1 MTSSIWARSTVKTVR
16 RPCRCPALGDARA
29 ACGDRCAVG
38 RSLAATRAAATRS
51 HDSAGRGTLAARPGI
66 RSVASSAADET
77 AMTVRNLE
85 FLFRPASV
93 AIVAE
98 PDEASRY
105 AEVVRSNLTGGG
117 FGGPLMSVVARQ
129 RRLFLLT
136 TGVRLDPLA
145 AVPDLAVIC
154 ASLDKVPSII
164 EQLGSLGTRAVVVGP
179 WLWRRMR
186 GSEIA
191 AAQRG
196 ILSAARPYL
205 MRVLGPGSGGLVVPA
220 HHLNASAAPVAIA
233 AGKIA
238 LVTHSTAVTAA
249 VLDRA
254 CSKEIGFSTVLHL
267 GSGLDVD
274 LADVLDWL
282 ASDGETKA
290 ILVQFD
296 TVPAGRKFMSA
307 ARAAARHKPVVA
319 IRGRPLPDD
328 RGGSVPPDEVY
339 EAALRRAGWVS
350 VDTLGGVFEAIEG
363 MARMRPLR
371 GERLTILANGHGLGR
386 IAGETLLRAG
396 GRLGKLS
403 RETSKRLEDLLQTR
417 SSLANPIALPADV
430 TVRQWAA
437 ALACVLAD
445 GGTQNVLTV
454 CSPSPFAP
462 GPLVA
467 EAICEVSRESERN
480 VFTCWVGGR
489 SMLEA
494 QRVAAEH
501 GVISHESP
509 ERAIAVFLGVLSY
522 LHNRRLLLQL
532 PPSRAE
538 DFAPDLAAARSAVG
552 EAVAARA
559 GSLSVAQARR
569 LLAAYGIALAAHPV
583 SGSIEAA
590 ILAADAVGY
599 PVDLALVSSS
609 GADAGEP
616 AVELR
621 SPADIRLA
629 ARGLRSTLR
638 RRQAAVRVGGYR
650 VRPSAAR
657 SGAPPLCFGVTIDPV
672 FGPLILLAPAA
683 RSGSTAGRVVVA
695 LPPLNLTLAR
705 DLVARS
711 GILAALPDAARAEL
725 QTVAS
730 QALVRL
736 SQLLTDIDEVVS
748 VELDPLHVE
757 RDGVVAIEARIGIAS
772 AAPAAGGHR
781 FAIRPYP
788 KELEQPLSWQGR
800 QLLIRPIRPEDEA
813 LLGELLNSL
822 APEDSRM
829 RFFDSIRSLPRVRLA
844 RFAQIDYDREMALVA
859 IEQAGVAGERVLG
872 EVRAVSEPG
881 KAVADFAIVVA
892 SEIKGMGLGAALLH
906 SLVRYCRSE
915 GIGELRGETLDGNL
929 RMQGLAR
936 KLGFAQRSGGDR
948 GTVDL
953 RLALGRTAGA

>member
-1 MTSSIWARSTVKTVR
+1 
-16 RPCRCPALGDARA
+16 
-29 ACGDRCAVG
+29 
-38 RSLAATRAAATRS
+38 
-51 HDSAGRGTLAARPGI
+51 
-66 RSVASSAADET
+66 
-77 AMTVRNLE
+77 
-85 FLFRPASV
+85 V

-105 AEVVRSNLTGGG
+105 AEVVRSNLAGGG
-117 FGGPLMSVVARQ
+117 FSGPVMSVVARQ
-129 RRLFLLT
+129 RKLFLLPA
-136 TGVRLDPLA
+136 GVRVDPLA

-154 ASLDKVPSII
+154 ASLDKVPSIV
-164 EQLGSLGTRAVVVGP
+164 EQLGNLGTRAVVVGP
-179 WLWRRMR
+179 WLWHRMR
-186 GSEIA
+186 SNEIA

-196 ILSAARPYL
+196 ILAAARPFL

-220 HHLNASAAPVAIA
+220 QHLNASAAPVAIA

-238 LVTHSTAVTAA
+238 LVTHSTAMTAA
-249 VLDRA
+249 ILDRA
-254 CSKEIGFSTVLHL
+254 CSKDIGFSTVLHL
-267 GSGLDVD
+267 GAGLDVD

-282 ASDGETKA
+282 AGDGETKA

-319 IRGRPLPDD
+319 IRGRTLAGDGD
-328 RGGSVPPDEVY
+328 SGFPPDEVY

-386 IAGETLLRAG
+386 IAGETLLRCG
-396 GRLGKLS
+396 GKLGKLS
-403 RETSKRLEDLLQTR
+403 RETSKRLEGLLQTR

-445 GGTQNVLTV
+445 SGTQNVLTV

-462 GPLVA
+462 GPQVA
-467 EAICEVSRESERN
+467 EAICKISRESERN
-480 VFTCWVGGR
+480 VFTCWVGGK
-489 SMLEA
+489 SMLAA

-532 PPSRAE
+532 PASRAE

-552 EAVAARA
+552 EAVTARA
-559 GSLSVAQARR
+559 GRLSVTQARR
-569 LLAAYGIALAAHPV
+569 LLAAYGIVLAAHPV
-583 SGSIEAA
+583 SSSIEAA
-590 ILAADAVGY
+590 ILAADEVGY
-599 PVDLALVSSS
+599 PVDLALAGSGGAG
-609 GADAGEP
+609 GADCAAA
-616 AVELR
+616 AVDLR

-629 ARGLRSTLR
+629 ARGLRGTLR
-638 RRQAAVRVGGYR
+638 TQQAAARVGGYR

-657 SGAPPLCFGVTIDPV
+657 SGAPPLRFGVAVDAV
-672 FGPLILLAPAA
+672 FGPLILLGPAA
-683 RSGSTAGRVVVA
+683 RSGSSAGRIVVA

-711 GILAALPDAARAEL
+711 GILAKLPAGSRSEL
-725 QTVAS
+725 QTAAS

-736 SQLLTDIDEVVS
+736 SQLLTDNDEVVS

-757 RDGVVAIEARIGIAS
+757 RNGVFAIDACIGVAAQT
-772 AAPAAGGHR
+772 PAVDGHR

-788 KELEQPLSWQGR
+788 KELEQSLDWQGR
-800 QLLIRPIRPEDEA
+800 RLSIRPIRPEDET
-813 LLGELLNSL
+813 LLGELLHSL

-859 IEQAGVAGERVLG
+859 IENAGVAGERVLG

-881 KAVADFAIVVA
+881 KAAADFAIVVA

-906 SLVRYCRSE
+906 SLVCYCRSE

-936 KLGFAQRSGGDR
+936 KLGFEQRSGADR

-953 RLALGRTAGA
+953 RLPLDRSAAA

>member
-1 MTSSIWARSTVKTVR
+1 
-16 RPCRCPALGDARA
+16 
-29 ACGDRCAVG
+29 
-38 RSLAATRAAATRS
+38 
-51 HDSAGRGTLAARPGI
+51 
-66 RSVASSAADET
+66 
-77 AMTVRNLE
+77 MTVRNLE

-105 AEVVRSNLTGGG
+105 AEVVRSNLAGGC
-117 FGGPLMSVVARQ
+117 FSGPVMSVVARQ
-129 RRLFLLT
+129 RKLLLLPA
-136 TGVRLDPLA
+136 GVRLDPLA

-164 EQLGSLGTRAVVVGP
+164 EQLGNLGTRAVVVGP
-179 WLWRRMR
+179 WLWHRMHR
-186 GSEIA
+186 NEIA

-196 ILSAARPYL
+196 ILAAARPFL

-220 HHLNASAAPVAIA
+220 QHLNASAAPVAIA

-238 LVTHSTAVTAA
+238 LVTHSTAMTAA
-249 VLDRA
+249 ILDRA
-254 CSKEIGFSTVLHL
+254 CSKDIGFSTVLHL

-282 ASDGETKA
+282 AGDGETKA

-319 IRGRPLPDD
+319 IRGRSLAGDSNPAF
-328 RGGSVPPDEVY
+328 PPDEVY

-386 IAGETLLRAG
+386 IAGETLLRSG
-396 GRLGKLS
+396 GKLGKLS
-403 RETSKRLEDLLQTR
+403 RETSKRLEGLLQTR

-445 GGTQNVLTV
+445 SGTQNVLTV

-462 GPLVA
+462 GPQVA
-467 EAICEVSRESERN
+467 EAICKVSRESERN
-480 VFTCWVGGR
+480 VFTCWVGGK
-489 SMLEA
+489 SMLAA

-532 PPSRAE
+532 PASRAE

-569 LLAAYGIALAAHPV
+569 LLAAYGIVLAAHPV
-583 SGSIEAA
+583 SSSIEAA
-590 ILAADAVGY
+590 ILAADEVGY
-599 PVDLALVSSS
+599 PVDLALVGGGS
-609 GADAGEP
+609 ADCTAT
-616 AVELR
+616 AVDLR

-629 ARGLRSTLR
+629 ARGLRGALR
-638 RRQAAVRVGGYR
+638 TQQAAARVGGYR

-657 SGAPPLCFGVTIDPV
+657 SGAPPLRFGVAVDAV
-672 FGPLILLAPAA
+672 FGPLILFGPAA
-683 RSGSTAGRVVVA
+683 RSGASAGRVVVA

-711 GILAALPDAARAEL
+711 GILAKLPDESRSEL
-725 QTVAS
+725 QTAAS

-736 SQLLTDIDEVVS
+736 SQLLTDNDEVVS

-757 RDGVVAIEARIGIAS
+757 RNGVFAIDAGIGIAS
-772 AAPAAGGHR
+772 HTPAVAGHR

-788 KELEQPLSWQGR
+788 KELEQPLEWQGR
-800 QLLIRPIRPEDEA
+800 RLSIRPIRPEDES
-813 LLGELLNSL
+813 LLGELLHSL

-829 RFFDSIRSLPRVRLA
+829 RFFDAIRSLPRVRLA

-859 IEQAGVAGERVLG
+859 IENPGAAGERVLG

-892 SEIKGMGLGAALLH
+892 SEIKGMGLGAALLQ

-936 KLGFAQRSGGDR
+936 KLGFEQRSGADR

-953 RLALGRTAGA
+953 RLTLGGSAAA

>member
-1 MTSSIWARSTVKTVR
+1 
-16 RPCRCPALGDARA
+16 
-29 ACGDRCAVG
+29 
-38 RSLAATRAAATRS
+38 
-51 HDSAGRGTLAARPGI
+51 
-66 RSVASSAADET
+66 
-77 AMTVRNLE
+77 MTVRNLE
-85 FLFRPASV
+85 YLFRPASV
-93 AIVAE
+93 AVVAE

-105 AEVVRSNLTGGG
+105 ADVVLANLAAGG
-117 FGGPLMSVVARQ
+117 FSGPVMSVVARQ
-129 RRLFLLT
+129 RRLFLLS
-136 TGVRLDPLA
+136 TGVRLGKLEV
-145 AVPDLAVIC
+145 VPDLAVIC

-179 WLWRRMR
+179 WLWHRMR
-186 GSEIA
+186 GGEIA
-191 AAQRG
+191 AARRG
-196 ILSAARPYL
+196 ILSAARPFL
-205 MRVLGPGSGGLVVPA
+205 MRVLGPGSGGIVVPA
-220 HHLNASAAPVAIA
+220 HGLNASAAPVAIA

-254 CSKEIGFSTVLHL
+254 CSKDIGFSTVLHL
-267 GSGLDVD
+267 GAGLDVD

-282 ASDGETKA
+282 AGDDATKS

-319 IRGRPLPDD
+319 IRVRPLAD
-328 RGGSVPPDEVY
+328 GSGASSLSADEVY
-339 EAALRRAGWVS
+339 AAALRRAGWVS
-350 VDTLGGVFEAIEG
+350 VDTLGGVFEAVEG

-386 IAGETLLRAG
+386 IAGETLQRAG
-396 GRLGKLS
+396 GKLGKLS
-403 RETSKRLEDLLQTR
+403 QETTKRLEGLLQTR

-445 GGTQNVLTV
+445 SGTQNVLTV
-454 CSPSPFAP
+454 CSPSPFAA

-467 EAICEVSRESERN
+467 EAICDVSRESERN
-480 VFTCWVGGR
+480 VFTCWVGGS

-494 QRVAAEH
+494 QRVAAGK

-532 PPSRAE
+532 PPSRAD
-538 DFAPDLAAARSAVG
+538 DFTPDLTAARSVIA

-559 GSLSVAQARR
+559 DSLSAAQAGR
-569 LLAAYGIALAAHPV
+569 LLAAYGMALAAHPV
-583 SGSIEAA
+583 SASIDAA
-590 ILAADAVGY
+590 IIAADAVGY
-599 PVDLALVSSS
+599 PVDLSLVTAS
-609 GADAGEP
+609 GRDCAGP
-616 AVELR
+616 ARGLR

-638 RRQAAVRVGGYR
+638 TQSTNVRVSGYR

-657 SGAPPLCFGVTIDPV
+657 SGAPPLRFGVASDAV
-672 FGPLILLAPAA
+672 FGPLIVLGPA
-683 RSGSTAGRVVVA
+683 RGGGRVVVA
-695 LPPLNLTLAR
+695 LPPLNLVLAR

-711 GILAALPDAARAEL
+711 GVLSAVAEDARGEL

-730 QALVRL
+730 EALVRL
-736 SQLLTDIDEVVS
+736 SQLLTDLDEVVA
-748 VELDPLHVE
+748 VELDPLHLE
-757 RDGVVAIEARIGIAS
+757 TTGVVAIDAHIAIGPPES
-772 AAPAAGGHR
+772 RGVGHR

-788 KELEQPLSWQGR
+788 KELEQQLEWQGR
-800 QLLIRPIRPEDEA
+800 HLLLRPIRPDDET

-829 RFFDSIRSLPRVRLA
+829 RFFDSIRNLPRVRLA

-859 IEQAGVAGERVLG
+859 IEKGADGGERVLG

-881 KAVADFAIVVA
+881 NAVADFAIVVA
-892 SEIKGMGLGAALLH
+892 SDIKGMGLGAALLL
-906 SLVRYCRSE
+906 SLIRYCRNE
-915 GIGELRGETLDGNL
+915 GIGELRAETLDGNL

-936 KLGFAQRSGGDR
+936 KLGFVLRSGSDR
-948 GTVDL
+948 GTIDL
-953 RLALGRTAGA
+953 RLALGSSAGA

>member
-1 MTSSIWARSTVKTVR
+1 MPLR
-16 RPCRCPALGDARA
+16 RR
-29 ACGDRCAVG
+29 
-38 RSLAATRAAATRS
+38 LA
-51 HDSAGRGTLAARPGI
+51 DN
-66 RSVASSAADET
+66 T

-85 FLFRPASV
+85 YLFRPASV
-93 AIVAE
+93 AVVAE

-105 AEVVRSNLTGGG
+105 AEVVLANLAAGG
-117 FGGPLMSVVARQ
+117 FSGPVMSVVARQ
-129 RRLFLLT
+129 RRLFLLS
-136 TGVRLDPLA
+136 TGVHLGKLE

-179 WLWRRMR
+179 WLWHRMR
-186 GSEIA
+186 HGEIA

-196 ILSAARPYL
+196 ILFAARPFL

-220 HHLNASAAPVAIA
+220 HGLNASAAPVSVA

-282 ASDGETKA
+282 AGDDETKS

-319 IRGRPLPDD
+319 IRGRPPAD
-328 RGGSVPPDEVY
+328 GGGAVSFSADEVY
-339 EAALRRAGWVS
+339 AAALQRAGWVS
-350 VDTLGGVFEAIEG
+350 VDTLGGVFEAVEG

-386 IAGETLLRAG
+386 IAGETLQRAG
-396 GRLGKLS
+396 GKLGKLS
-403 RETSKRLEDLLQTR
+403 LETTRRLEGLLQTR

-445 GGTQNVLTV
+445 SGTQNVLTV

-462 GPLVA
+462 GPQVA
-467 EAICEVSRESERN
+467 EAICDVSRESGRN
-480 VFTCWVGGR
+480 VFTCWVGGS

-494 QRVAAEH
+494 QRVAAGK

-538 DFAPDLAAARSAVG
+538 NFTPDLAAARSVIAA
-552 EAVAARA
+552 AVAARA
-559 GSLSVAQARR
+559 DSLPAAQAGR
-569 LLAAYGIALAAHPV
+569 LLAAYGMALAAHPV
-583 SGSIEAA
+583 SGSIDAA
-590 ILAADAVGY
+590 IIAADAVGY
-599 PVDLALVSSS
+599 PVDLSLVTAS
-609 GADAGEP
+609 GSDCAGP
-616 AVELR
+616 SRNLR

-629 ARGLRSTLR
+629 ARVLRGTLR
-638 RRQAAVRVGGYR
+638 TQSATVRVSGYR

-657 SGAPPLCFGVTIDPV
+657 SGAPPLRLGVASDTV
-672 FGPLILLAPAA
+672 FGPLIVLGPA
-683 RSGSTAGRVVVA
+683 RGGGRVVVA
-695 LPPLNLTLAR
+695 LPPLNLVLAR

-711 GILAALPDAARAEL
+711 GVLATLAEESRGEL

-730 QALVRL
+730 EALVRL
-736 SQLLTDIDEVVS
+736 SQLLTDLDEVVA

-757 RDGVVAIEARIGIAS
+757 TTGVVAIDAQIAIGS
-772 AAPAAGGHR
+772 PESRGVGHR

-788 KELEQPLSWQGR
+788 KELEQPLAWQGR
-800 QLLIRPIRPEDEA
+800 QLLLRPIRPEDET

-829 RFFDSIRSLPRVRLA
+829 RFFDSIRNLPRVRLA

-859 IEQAGVAGERVLG
+859 IETDDGGERVLG

-881 KAVADFAIVVA
+881 NASADFAIVVA
-892 SEIKGMGLGAALLH
+892 SEIKGMGLGAALLQ
-906 SLVRYCRSE
+906 SLIRYCRNE

-936 KLGFAQRSGGDR
+936 KLGFVLSSGADR

-953 RLALGRTAGA
+953 RLALGSRAGG